1 MPGAAILWRIFSWLI
16 TAVNALLRRSIE
28 AVGVP
33 AGTGSE
39 IPDAR
44 MTSAGRG
51 FRAFEYRRSLPRLGI
66 S

>member
-39 IPDAR
+39 IPDAH
-44 MTSAGRG
+44 MTSAAAGMS
-51 FRAFEYRRSLPRLGI
+51 AFEYRRSLPRLDI
-66 S
+66 A

>member
-33 AGTGSE
+33 PPA
-39 IPDAR
+39 
-44 MTSAGRG
+44 
-51 FRAFEYRRSLPRLGI
+51 PRPK
-66 S
+66 SPMRT